1 MSIRWEC
8 RPLWMA
14 PFPRKA
20 ILNCLRV
27 KNASRARPCIHSL
40 LCVPDHGRDSFP
52 QAPAAVTFVDCEL
65 KQNPFSPKLLFSSQ
79 QQGMKWRQK
88 LVVAAMINLPMW
100 LLGLATVLWEGCG
113 ERWYT
118 GLEIHWVLETKL
130 SEPSQWE
137 RGGQWCWEKR
147 RQWRPGSESL
157 KREHRLHQ
165 EPN

>member
-8 RPLWMA
+8 QPLWMA

-40 LCVPDHGRDSFP
+40 LCVPDHGRDKIHSLKLLLLWLL
-52 QAPAAVTFVDCEL
+52 VDCEL
-65 KQNPFSPKLLFSSQ
+65 KQTLSPQSCFCLDLFSSQ
-79 QQGMKWRQK
+79 QQEMKWRQK

-100 LLGLATVLWEGCG
+100 LLGLATVFWEGCG

-147 RQWRPGSESL
+147 RQWRPGS
-157 KREHRLHQ
+157 
-165 EPN
+165 